1 MQLHNYLLRKM
12 SDSLSFENMLIYM
25 LSSVSQHIY
34 LYLGIFLSPCSV
46 NRYNAHTRFIGTI
59 GTH

>member
-1 MQLHNYLLRKM
+1 M